1 MVENESTET
10 TIEINTESDAF
21 KEGVKLAEEIKE
33 ADESHRRL

>member
-21 KEGVKLAEEIKE
+21 KEGVESGRRIKE
-33 ADESHRRL
+33 ESEE